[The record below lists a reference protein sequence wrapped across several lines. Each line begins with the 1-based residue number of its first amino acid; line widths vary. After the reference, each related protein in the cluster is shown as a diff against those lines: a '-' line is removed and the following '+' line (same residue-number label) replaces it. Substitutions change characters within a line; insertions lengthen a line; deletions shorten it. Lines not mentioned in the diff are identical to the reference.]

1 MNQNKFRTRLRG
13 PPLLGASDIRS
24 ERISEISLSRLSF
37 SECSSIVILCPSVSF
52 IL

>member
-1 MNQNKFRTRLRG
+1 MNQNRFRTRFLG
-13 PPLLGASDIRS
+13 PPVVGASDIRS

-37 SECSSIVILCPSVSF
+37 SECSSIVISHPSVSF